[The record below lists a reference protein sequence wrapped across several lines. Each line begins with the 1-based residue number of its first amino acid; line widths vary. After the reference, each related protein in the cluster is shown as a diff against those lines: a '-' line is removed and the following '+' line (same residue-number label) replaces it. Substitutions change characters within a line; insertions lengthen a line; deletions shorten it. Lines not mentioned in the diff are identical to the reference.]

1 MYIPTHLVNNEGL
14 SEVTITEARA
24 QLSALVDRAQREPV
38 YLTRRDQT
46 VAAIVD
52 ASQLHALLESA
63 EELADIRAVD
73 DAWAEAER
81 LGEVPVPWEE
91 VKRDLGLA

>member
-1 MYIPTHLVNNEGL
+1 M
-14 SEVTITEARA
+14 SEITITAARGK
-24 QLSALVDRAQREPV
+24 LSALVDAARREPV
-38 YLTRRDQT
+38 FLTRRNRA

-52 ASQLHALLESA
+52 ADQLQSLIDDA

-73 DAWAEAER
+73 EAWSETKR

>member
-1 MYIPTHLVNNEGL
+1 M

-24 QLSALVDRAQREPV
+24 QLSHLVDVAHNAPV
-38 YLTRRDQT
+38 YLTRRGHAA
-46 VAAIVD
+46 AAIVD
-52 ASQLHALLESA
+52 VDELRQLQDAA

-73 DAWAEAER
+73 EAWNETQE
-81 LGEVPVPWEE
+81 LGETPIPWDE

>member
-1 MYIPTHLVNNEGL
+1 M
-14 SEVTITEARA
+14 SEITITEARGK
-24 QLSALVDRAQREPV
+24 LSALVDDARREPV
-38 YLTRRDQT
+38 FLTRRDRA

-52 ASQLHALLESA
+52 AEHLQSLMDDA

-73 DAWAEAER
+73 EAWSEAER
-81 LGEVPVPWEE
+81 LGEVPVPWDE